1 MEDIVVYLRVS
12 TEEQDYNRQLIDLEN
27 WASGRFNIIKVFAEK
42 LSGLDDERPQLILL
56 KQYLISN
63 PNIKIIATW
72 ELSRVSRKKS
82 FLFTF
87 FEWCAE
93 REINLFLYKQNLWL
107 LDSDKKI
114 NSQIDLQLTLLS
126 YFAQSEVMMMRERI
140 KSKMNQLKSEG
151 KFLGGQIA
159 FGYKLDKNNRY
170 IKDEVNAEIVADLF
184 QFYNRQGESL
194 ITTAQYILM
203 KYNINITKS
212 RLRNILRRDYYRGI
226 KAERIVSDE
235 LFNSVQL
242 KLTANQTKAK
252 GAKKKQGRLLDYL
265 IKCPYCGGNFS
276 SKTTTDM
283 YCCSHSPGYGIYE
296 PNNIC
301 HQSVGISCNHID
313 SIIWRLL
320 KYILYNNDDFFEKLN
335 QESDKIIETLSNECF
350 TITDNINKLKNQI
363 KKENIKLD
371 AESIDIET
379 FKSNIKKLNEGIKSF
394 ESEIKAR
401 NEKIDAITKNKNI
414 HSQSYSRYEYI
425 DSIKEYNS
433 IKDLIKDYIE
443 EINIYKVG
451 NKRSERKI
459 KVKFYNIEQPYYL
472 YRNMC
477 SRSIENDKYAFY
489 AKYDFTD
496 FEFNE
501 EDTIP
506 MMVIQYKL
514 LNFTSLK
521 IAKNK
526 SD

>member
-1 MEDIVVYLRVS
+1 MYHR
-12 TEEQDYNRQLIDLEN
+12 R
-27 WASGRFNIIKVFAEK
+27 
-42 LSGLDDERPQLILL
+42 
-56 KQYLISN
+56 
-63 PNIKIIATW
+63 
-72 ELSRVSRKKS
+72 KS

-93 REINLFLYKQNLWL
+93 REINLYLYKQNLWL
-107 LDSDKKI
+107 LDSEKKI
-114 NSQIDLQLTLLS
+114 SSQIDLQLTLLS

-159 FGYKLDKNNRY
+159 FGYKLDKDNRY

-194 ITTAQYILM
+194 ITTAQYILV

-320 KYILYNNDDFFEKLN
+320 KYILYNNDDFFKKIN
-335 QESDKIIETLSNECF
+335 AESDKIIETLSNECL
-350 TITDNINKLKNQI
+350 TIMDNITKLKNQI
-363 KKENIKLD
+363 KKENIKFD
-371 AESIDIET
+371 AEAIDIET
-379 FKSNIKKLNEGIKSF
+379 FKTNVKRINDGIKSF
-394 ESEIKAR
+394 ESEIKSR
-401 NEKIDAITKNKNI
+401 NEKIDAITRNKNSHI
-414 HSQSYSRYEYI
+414 NGQSRYEYI
-425 DSIKEYNS
+425 DSIKEFTS
-433 IKDLIKDYIE
+433 IKELIKEYIE
-443 EINIYKVG
+443 EINVFKIGK
-451 NKRSERKI
+451 KRSERKI
-459 KVKFYNIEQPYYL
+459 KIKFYNIEQSYYI

-477 SRSIENDKYAFY
+477 SRADKDGLYDFY
-489 AKYDFTD
+489 AKYDFSD

-501 EDTIP
+501 DYKIP
-506 MMVIQYKL
+506 MMAIKYNL

-521 IAKNK
+521 VAKNK
-526 SD
+526 I